1 MAAILD
7 LSIYQNC
14 SRVTAPHPSGYHHR
28 GIENECSED
37 KAASSK
43 QGLLPPCVDNYS

>member
-7 LSIYQNC
+7 FSIYQNC

-28 GIENECSED
+28 GIEHAYSED
-37 KAASSK
+37 KTASNK
-43 QGLLPPCVDNYS
+43 QGLPPCVDNYS